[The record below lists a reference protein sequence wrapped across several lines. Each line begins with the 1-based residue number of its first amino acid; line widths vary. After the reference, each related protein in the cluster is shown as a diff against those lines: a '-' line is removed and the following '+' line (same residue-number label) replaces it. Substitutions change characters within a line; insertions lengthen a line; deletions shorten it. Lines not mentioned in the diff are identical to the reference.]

1 MVDSLVLQQ
10 EVPDQYKWKLTHT
23 GSYSSKLAYAAFF
36 VGTIKF
42 GPWRRIWKSWA
53 PPRCKFFIW
62 LVFLNRVWTADRLA
76 KRGLPHPESCP
87 FCDQAEETIHHLLVG
102 CVFTH
107 QVWALIFQQLGL
119 LNLTPD
125 PDPSVS
131 HFPSWWRRA
140 ISSVPKEV
148 RKGFNSL
155 IILIAWEVWKHRNDC
170 VFDNSR
176 PNILKVVSSV
186 STEGGLWCMA
196 GASKLQELMSR
207 LSRSLPLG
215 A

>member
-1 MVDSLVLQQ
+1 
-10 EVPDQYKWKLTHT
+10 
-23 GSYSSKLAYAAFF
+23 
-36 VGTIKF
+36 
-42 GPWRRIWKSWA
+42 
-53 PPRCKFFIW
+53 
-62 LVFLNRVWTADRLA
+62 
-76 KRGLPHPESCP
+76 
-87 FCDQAEETIHHLLVG
+87 
-102 CVFTH
+102 
-107 QVWALIFQQLGL
+107 
-119 LNLTPD
+119 
-125 PDPSVS
+125 
-131 HFPSWWRRA
+131 WWRRA